1 MHPTRWRAAIVAAVL
16 ACTAASPASGLEPP
30 AEYAI
35 VGGAVHVLDDERTG
49 LGGLELRFEPF
60 RLPLGRDLP
69 IVPAF
74 GLTVD
79 GDGGTYAYV
88 SFRLD
93 AMVALAALR
102 GEPVAAT
109 ATGRRWR
116 LVGFSGLGHHR
127 VGDDGRDLG
136 GPLEFRSGFELSRRV
151 GQRTRLGLSFDHL
164 SNAGLYDSNRGSESL
179 VLVWSWRPL
188 NR

>member
-1 MHPTRWRAAIVAAVL
+1 MPLIRWRFAVVALVLVAVAFPAAALGPPTEYGL
-16 ACTAASPASGLEPP
+16 A
-30 AEYAI
+30 
-35 VGGAVHVLDDERTG
+35 GGAAHVLDDERTG

-69 IVPAF
+69 IVPAL

-102 GEPVAAT
+102 GEPAAAT
-109 ATGRRWR
+109 APERRWR

-127 VGDDGRDLG
+127 VGDGGRDLG
-136 GPLEFRSGFELSRRV
+136 GPLEFRSGVELARRL
-151 GQRTRLGLSFDHL
+151 GPRTRLALSYDHL
-164 SNAGLYDSNRGSESL
+164 SNAGIYRSNRGTESL
-179 VLVWSWRPL
+179 VLVWSWAPF